1 MRTAILAASF
11 ILASSFVSPTGFA
24 FAGDL
29 DWAYPS
35 TPKPEPVDGLVQKQ
49 MPGSARQYTQAQID
63 SFFDVPD
70 WYPEEHPP
78 MPPIVAH
85 GVKPTVQACARCHL
99 PSGDGHPESSS
110 LAGLPAP
117 YIVRQVAAF
126 RNGERKG
133 VRATTMIA
141 FAKALSDDDIRPAA
155 EYFSALKANVWT
167 KVVETD
173 TVPASFVG
181 AGGMRFALPSGE
193 TEPIGNRIIVLPQDR
208 QRAESR
214 DAHSGFVDYVPLGS
228 INRGEA
234 LVSTGAGGK
243 TIPCAICHGPTLK
256 GIAEIPNITGRP
268 PIYVFRQLNDI
279 KSGNRAGGN
288 VELMRLVVTNLTQD
302 DMIGIAAYLG
312 SLEP

>member
-1 MRTAILAASF
+1 MRTAILAALFASVTG
-11 ILASSFVSPTGFA
+11 LALA
-24 FAGDL
+24 ADL
-29 DWAYPS
+29 DWAYPPS
-35 TPKPEPVDGLVQKQ
+35 PKPAPVDDVVHKQ
-49 MPGSARQYTQAQID
+49 MPGSARKYTQAQID
-63 SFFDVPD
+63 AFFDVPD
-70 WYPEEHPP
+70 WYPEEHPS

-85 GVKPTVQACARCHL
+85 GVKPMVQACARCHL

-110 LAGLPAP
+110 LAGLPIP
-117 YIVRQVAAF
+117 YIIRQVAAF

-133 VRATTMIA
+133 VRATTMIT
-141 FAKALSDDDIRPAA
+141 FAKALSDDEVHPAA
-155 EYFSALKANVWT
+155 EYFSALKPNLWT
-167 KVVETD
+167 RVIETD
-173 TVPASFVG
+173 TVPASYIG
-181 AGGMRFALPSGE
+181 PGGMRFALQSGE

-208 QRAESR
+208 ERAESR

>member
-1 MRTAILAASF
+1 MRTARLAASF
-11 ILASSFVSPTGFA
+11 LAASLASLTGFA

-29 DWAYPS
+29 DWAYPP
-35 TPKPEPVDGLVQKQ
+35 TPKAEPVDAVVQKQ

-63 SFFDVPD
+63 ALFDVPD
-70 WYPEEHPP
+70 WYPDEHPP

-85 GVKPTVQACARCHL
+85 GVQPTVQACARCHL

-133 VRATTMIA
+133 VRATNMIA
-141 FAKALSDDDIRPAA
+141 FAKALSDDEVRAAA
-155 EYFSALKANVWT
+155 EYFSALKPNVWT
-167 KVVETD
+167 KVIETD
-173 TVPASFVG
+173 TVPASYVG
-181 AGGMRFALPSGE
+181 PGAMRFALQSGG
-193 TEPIGNRIIVLPQDR
+193 TEPMGNRIVTLPQDR

-214 DAHSGFVDYVPLGS
+214 DTHSGFVDYVPLGS
-228 INRGEA
+228 IQRGEA

-243 TIPCAICHGPTLK
+243 TVPCAICHGPTFK
-256 GIAEIPNITGRP
+256 GIAEIPSIVGRA

-279 KSGNRAGGN
+279 KSGNRSGGN
-288 VELMRLVVTNLTQD
+288 VELMRLVVANLSED
-302 DMIGIAAYLG
+302 DMIAIAAYLG
-312 SLEP
+312 SREP